1 MKNYTLIY
9 IIAGVLIV
17 LFFSKSKKKKDMFDR
32 IMKIVFR
39 HEGGYVNDP
48 DDLGGETNFGI
59 TARRYPDLDIKN
71 LTKEQAKEI
80 YHRDF
85 WLPMKMERFK
95 DNINL
100 ALNVFDMAVNAGKQ
114 YAELC
119 LSKAN
124 IEKKYFP
131 EKDIVELYKEERR
144 KYYTRV
150 AERLNNKK
158 FLKGWLNRVN
168 TSVA

>member
-9 IIAGVLIV
+9 ILLGVLIV
-17 LFFSKSKKKKDMFDR
+17 IFIPRIKRKDMFDR

-59 TARRYPDLDIKN
+59 TKRRYPNLDIKN
-71 LTKEQAKEI
+71 LTKEEAKQI
-80 YHRDF
+80 YYKDF

-114 YAELC
+114 NAELC
-119 LSKAN
+119 LTKAE
-124 IEKKYFP
+124 IEKRYFP
-131 EKDIVELYKEERR
+131 KKDIVDLYKEERR

-150 AERLNNKK
+150 AEKRNNKK